1 MKNLVNILSKIL
13 TVILVTLL
21 TIIYFFFLKN
31 DFIISCLFSVLSII
45 IVFIVYKLNKKSSII
60 NKILENKM
68 IIISFIL
75 VAILLRFSLLMF
87 DYNEVYSD
95 EATFYYNAVSLASNL
110 EINSKYIAV
119 FPYLFG
125 YINILSMFM
134 KVFGTTIYHAITFN
148 IIIDL
153 IGAVFA
159 YLFGKKIFNDKK
171 KGILFLLI
179 WLFNPFNII
188 WCMKILP
195 INIVN
200 TMIIISAY
208 VFECLL
214 SSFNNKRYLIIS
226 IVLGII
232 IGISNSFRP
241 IMIIFL
247 IAIFLYYLYLI
258 IFSKYNLKKLLL
270 SFIMISLCY
279 GVYNNLNY
287 KLVEDATGYTPS
299 KSGSGWSV
307 YVGSNINS
315 NGEWFLEPKLD
326 EFFVKDED
334 FSPSEI
340 HEYFMEEGI
349 KNYKSYNLITVSK
362 FMIKKLEV
370 LTNDVY
376 SYTYEN
382 FTSSVINQSKKYN
395 TVLKSYLYCFWFL
408 MFIIN
413 IFSIFN
419 ITDKD
424 ENSRLVFYRLFFIGL
439 VVSHLLVE
447 VSPRYFMPMLVPLMI
462 LMGFQIEK
470 LMKKEN
476 VND

>member
-1 MKNLVNILSKIL
+1 MKSLINKTLLIIYIGLLALIYLLSLKNNLLLSSILGILS
-13 TVILVTLL
+13 VAF
-21 TIIYFFFLKN
+21 IYIF
-31 DFIISCLFSVLSII
+31 C
-45 IVFIVYKLNKKSSII
+45 KLNKKYNFI
-60 NKILENKM
+60 NKILENKI
-68 IIISFIL
+68 IIISLIL
-75 VAILLRFSLLMF
+75 LAILLRFSLLMF

-153 IGAVFA
+153 IGSVFA
-159 YLFGKKIFNDKK
+159 YLFGKKLFNDKN
-171 KGILFLLI
+171 KGILLLLI

-214 SSFNNKRYLIIS
+214 SSFNNKKYLIIS
-226 IVLGII
+226 IILGII

>member
-60 NKILENKM
+60 NKILENKI
-68 IIISFIL
+68 IIISLIL
-75 VAILLRFSLLMF
+75 LAILLRFSLLMF

-148 IIIDL
+148 IIVDL

-159 YLFGKKIFNDKK
+159 YLLGKKIFNDKK
-171 KGILFLLI
+171 KGILFLVI

-226 IVLGII
+226 IILGII

>member
-148 IIIDL
+148 IIVDL

-159 YLFGKKIFNDKK
+159 YLLGKKIFNDKK
-171 KGILFLLI
+171 KGILFLVI

-226 IVLGII
+226 IILGII

>member
-125 YINILSMFM
+125 YINILSIFM
-134 KVFGTTIYHAITFN
+134 KIFGTTIYHAITFN

>member
-125 YINILSMFM
+125 YINILSIFM
-134 KVFGTTIYHAITFN
+134 KIFGTTIYHAITFN

-419 ITDKD
+419 ITDKN
-424 ENSRLVFYRLFFIGL
+424 ENSRLVFYRMFFIGL
-439 VVSHLLVE
+439 VASHLLVE

>member
-1 MKNLVNILSKIL
+1 MKSLINKTLLIIYIGLLALIYLLSLKNNLLLSSILGILS
-13 TVILVTLL
+13 VAF
-21 TIIYFFFLKN
+21 IYIF
-31 DFIISCLFSVLSII
+31 C
-45 IVFIVYKLNKKSSII
+45 KLNKKYNFI
-60 NKILENKM
+60 NKILENKI
-68 IIISFIL
+68 IIISLIL
-75 VAILLRFSLLMF
+75 LAILLRFSLLMF

-153 IGAVFA
+153 IGSVFA
-159 YLFGKKIFNDKK
+159 YLFGKKLFNDKN
-171 KGILFLLI
+171 KGILLLLI

-214 SSFNNKRYLIIS
+214 SSFNNKKYLIIS
-226 IVLGII
+226 IILGII

-258 IFSKYNLKKLLL
+258 IFSKYAIKKLLL
-270 SFIMISLCY
+270 SFILIVLCY
-279 GVYNNLNY
+279 SVYNNLNY
-287 KLVEDATGYTPS
+287 NFVKDVTGYTLS
-299 KSGSGWSV
+299 KSGSGWSI

-315 NGEWFLEPKLD
+315 NGSWFLEPKLD
-326 EFFVKDED
+326 EFFAKDEH
-334 FSPSEI
+334 FSPSKI
-340 HEYFMEEGI
+340 HKYFMKEGI
-349 KNYKSYNLITVSK
+349 KNYKSYNMITLSK

-376 SYTYEN
+376 SYTYDN

-395 TVLKSYLYCFWFL
+395 TVFKFYLYCFWFL

-424 ENSRLVFYRLFFIGL
+424 ENSRLVFYRLLFIGL
-439 VVSHLLVE
+439 VASHLLVE

-476 VND
+476 IND

>member
-153 IGAVFA
+153 ISAVFA

>member
-125 YINILSMFM
+125 YINILSIFM

-148 IIIDL
+148 IIVDL

-159 YLFGKKIFNDKK
+159 YLLGKKIFNDKK
-171 KGILFLLI
+171 KGILFLVI

-226 IVLGII
+226 IILGII

>member
-1 MKNLVNILSKIL
+1 MK
-13 TVILVTLL
+13 
-21 TIIYFFFLKN
+21 
-31 DFIISCLFSVLSII
+31 
-45 IVFIVYKLNKKSSII
+45 SII
-60 NKILENKM
+60 NKIVLIIYIGLLILIYLLFLKDNLLLSTILGLFSLFAIYIFYNLNKKYNFINKILKNKK
-68 IIISFIL
+68 IIICL
-75 VAILLRFSLLMF
+75 LLLAILLRFSLLLF

-95 EATFYYNAVSLASNL
+95 EATFYYNAVSLASDL

-125 YINILSMFM
+125 YINILSIFM

-159 YLFGKKIFNDKK
+159 YLFGKKIYNDKK

-179 WLFNPFNII
+179 WMFNPFNII

-226 IVLGII
+226 IILGII

-258 IFSKYNLKKLLL
+258 IFSKYNLKKILL
-270 SFIMISLCY
+270 SFIVITLCY
-279 GVYNNLNY
+279 SVYNNLNY

-299 KSGSGWSV
+299 KSGSGWSI
-307 YVGSNINS
+307 YVGSNISS

-326 EFFVKDED
+326 EFFAKDED
-334 FSPSEI
+334 FSPSEM
-340 HEYFMEEGI
+340 HEYFMKEGI
-349 KNYKSYNLITVSK
+349 KKI
-362 FMIKKLEV
+362 
-370 LTNDVY
+370 
-376 SYTYEN
+376 
-382 FTSSVINQSKKYN
+382 
-395 TVLKSYLYCFWFL
+395 
-408 MFIIN
+408 
-413 IFSIFN
+413 
-419 ITDKD
+419 
-424 ENSRLVFYRLFFIGL
+424 
-439 VVSHLLVE
+439 
-447 VSPRYFMPMLVPLMI
+447 
-462 LMGFQIEK
+462 
-470 LMKKEN
+470 
-476 VND
+476 

>member
-148 IIIDL
+148 IIVDL

-159 YLFGKKIFNDKK
+159 YLLGKKIFNDKK
-171 KGILFLLI
+171 KGILFLVI

-226 IVLGII
+226 IILGII

-258 IFSKYNLKKLLL
+258 IFSKYNFKKLLL
-270 SFIMISLCY
+270 SFVLIVLCY
-279 GVYNNLNY
+279 SVYNNLNY

>member
-119 FPYLFG
+119 FLYLFG
-125 YINILSMFM
+125 YINILSIFM
-134 KVFGTTIYHAITFN
+134 KIFGTTIYHAITFN

>member
-1 MKNLVNILSKIL
+1 MKSIINKIVL
-13 TVILVTLL
+13 
-21 TIIYFFFLKN
+21 IIYIGLLVLIYLLFLKN
-31 DFIISCLFSVLSII
+31 NLLLSSILGILSIALI
-45 IVFIVYKLNKKSSII
+45 YIFCKLNKKYNFI
-60 NKILENKM
+60 NKILENKI
-68 IIISFIL
+68 IIISLIL
-75 VAILLRFSLLMF
+75 LAILLRFSLLMF

-148 IIIDL
+148 IIVDL

-159 YLFGKKIFNDKK
+159 YLLGKKIFNDKK
-171 KGILFLLI
+171 KGILFLVI

-200 TMIIISAY
+200 TMITISAY

-226 IVLGII
+226 IILGII

-258 IFSKYNLKKLLL
+258 IFSKYNFKKLLL
-270 SFIMISLCY
+270 SFVLIVLCY
-279 GVYNNLNY
+279 SVYNNLNY
-287 KLVEDATGYTPS
+287 KLVQDATGYTPS

-326 EFFVKDED
+326 EFFAKDED
-334 FSPSEI
+334 FSPSQM
-340 HEYFMEEGI
+340 HEYFMKERI
-349 KNYKSYNLITVSK
+349 KNYKSYNLITLSK

-370 LTNDVY
+370 LANDVY
-376 SYTYEN
+376 SYTYDN

-395 TVLKSYLYCFWFL
+395 TVFKVYLYCFWFL

-419 ITDKD
+419 ITDKN
-424 ENSRLVFYRLFFIGL
+424 ENSRLVFYRMFFIGL
-439 VVSHLLVE
+439 VASHLLVE
-447 VSPRYFMPMLVPLMI
+447 VSPRYFMPMLVLLII

>member
-125 YINILSMFM
+125 YINILSIFM
-134 KVFGTTIYHAITFN
+134 KIFGTTIYHAITFN

-349 KNYKSYNLITVSK
+349 KKYRSYNLITLSE

-376 SYTYEN
+376 SYTYSN
-382 FTSSVINQSKKYN
+382 FTSSIINQNKFYN
-395 TVLKSYLYCFWFL
+395 IFFKWYIYCFWFL
-408 MFIIN
+408 IFIIN
-413 IFSIFN
+413 ILSGFGIN
-419 ITDKD
+419 NKNDD
-424 ENSRLVFYRLFFIGL
+424 NRLIFYRLFFIGL
-439 VVSHLLVE
+439 IASHLLVE
-447 VSPRYFMPMLVPLMI
+447 VSPRYFLPMLVPMMVLI
-462 LMGFQIEK
+462 GIKIDK
-470 LMKKEN
+470 LVKKESI
-476 VND
+476 